1 MTPILVL
8 WSLPAAF
15 AISVGIG
22 VVFGIYPAKR
32 AAAMNPIEALRHV
45 T

>member
-1 MTPILVL
+1 MTPIIVF

-15 AISVGIG
+15 AVSVVIG
-22 VVFGIYPAKR
+22 VVFGVYPARR
-32 AAAMNPIEALRHV
+32 AAAMNPIEALRHA